1 MGKDAFVHPSA
12 IVGFQPMRGPAFA
25 RPTEDQPEARLADGV
40 IVAPYAMV
48 YAGAEIGEDTVIC
61 PYAHIREGARIGK
74 RCVIGVGV
82 RIGFDARIGDDV
94 QIMDDTHIS
103 GGTVIGDRCF
113 ISVQVLAVNDDKP
126 RGYVWKGITPV
137 TIGADCVIGAGARLR
152 PGITIGDGA
161 TIAMGAVV
169 TRDVPPGA
177 MVKGEPARIQPL
189 RVDVMARMGA
199 LLDEGEPNR
208 VLSLWEQELNKTSHA
223 MLGFVSDEDF
233 DAGMPRQVYP
243 DGVEGVG

>member
-1 MGKDAFVHPSA
+1 
-12 IVGFQPMRGPAFA
+12 
-25 RPTEDQPEARLADGV
+25 
-40 IVAPYAMV
+40 MV

-61 PYAHIREGARIGK
+61 PYAHIREGAKIGK

-82 RIGFDARIGDDV
+82 RIGFDAWIGDHV

-113 ISVQVLAVNDDKP
+113 VAQHVCTANDDKP

-152 PGITIGDGA
+152 PGITIGAGA

-169 TRDVPPGA
+169 TRDVPAGA
-177 MVKGEPARIQPL
+177 MVKGEPARIILPCPP
-189 RVDVMARMGA
+189 DVSSAAWGA
-199 LLDEGEPNR
+199 ATQ
-208 VLSLWEQELNKTSHA
+208 VLSLWERELNKTSHA

-243 DGVEGVG
+243 DGIEGVG